1 MKIEKKDLE
10 KENNT
15 LILEVANLK
24 DKVKT
29 LDLQVRAYEK
39 KIQEKIEGYEEM
51 EGRYEAVI
59 RDRDR
64 EKALRFNEGG
74 RADRAEDLIRRIRRN
89 VTIVNRDLLNAV
101 LETN

>member
-1 MKIEKKDLE
+1 MKIEKTTLA
-10 KENNT
+10 KENNS

-24 DKVKT
+24 DKIEFLKVQVKG
-29 LDLQVRAYEK
+29 YEK
-39 KIQEKIEGYEEM
+39 QIQEKIEGDEEM
-51 EGRYEAVI
+51 ERQYQSVI

-64 EKALRFNEGG
+64 EKALRLNEGC

-89 VTIVNRDLLNAV
+89 VTIANRDLMNAV